1 MISTDAGWMMPIL
14 GSALA
19 LGFYDLCKKHAV
31 RNNTVMPVLF
41 FATLTGT
48 TLFVA
53 ASLASGRF
61 AEIAACSSR
70 DWWLIA
76 AKSVLVGSSW
86 TCVYYA
92 MRDLPISIAAPVR
105 AFCRQSA
112 GRLREVDYILVHHT
126 KGRHEYA
133 AREMDAL
140 LGLSHTALRSVQ
152 CKTGRFA
159 EQ

>member
-70 DWWLIA
+70 D
-76 AKSVLVGSSW
+76 
-86 TCVYYA
+86 
-92 MRDLPISIAAPVR
+92 
-105 AFCRQSA
+105 
-112 GRLREVDYILVHHT
+112 
-126 KGRHEYA
+126 
-133 AREMDAL
+133 
-140 LGLSHTALRSVQ
+140 
-152 CKTGRFA
+152 
-159 EQ
+159 